1 LFAAKRTNRPYVT
14 TFHSTVHEKPKAKI
28 LYNSS
33 LVRGQVSI
41 ANSHFTAA
49 RIEAVYPWAASGLRV
64 IPRGCDEEA
73 LAPENFSAADKAAK
87 RAAWGVDDSDFV
99 IICPARVTHLKGQH
113 VLIAAL
119 GLLASDKKPKLVLVG
134 SAQGRDDYV
143 AALKSQAAALGYGDR
158 LVMTGLETDMAS
170 AYAAADLAIVPTIRP
185 EPFGRTIIE
194 AQAAGLPVIGSDAG
208 GYRETII
215 AQSPAKGG
223 TGWLARINNAEALA
237 AAIEAALAMSP
248 EDLAAMGQ
256 NGRANVLANYTRTA
270 MCQRTLNVYREWLG

>member
-1 LFAAKRTNRPYVT
+1 
-14 TFHSTVHEKPKAKI
+14 
-28 LYNSS
+28 
-33 LVRGQVSI
+33 
-41 ANSHFTAA
+41 
-49 RIEAVYPWAASGLRV
+49 
-64 IPRGCDEEA
+64 
-73 LAPENFSAADKAAK
+73 
-87 RAAWGVDDSDFV
+87 
-99 IICPARVTHLKGQH
+99 
-113 VLIAAL
+113 
-119 GLLASDKKPKLVLVG
+119 
-134 SAQGRDDYV
+134 
-143 AALKSQAAALGYGDR
+143 
-158 LVMTGLETDMAS
+158 MTGLETDMAS